1 MKWTIAFD
9 AGCDL
14 RTVPQEGPAQLVLVP
29 LKILVGDREVSDDGS
44 TAMAELQA
52 QLDAAAGK
60 TGTACPSVGD
70 WQHIMEAGDATIAI
84 TLSGAVSGS
93 YQSACIARDLVLEE
107 DPSKEI
113 YVMDSVS
120 GSGTMEFLV
129 RKAREGVA
137 AGLPFSAICQS
148 LEDCRKQAQ
157 IFFLLQNVN
166 NLMSN
171 GRLNP
176 LIGRAVKALKLCMLG
191 TVSPEGTMEVI
202 GKVRGFDKLMEKCLD
217 TCIARGCTAPRQAII
232 SHCLNLPGAQLLR
245 DKLLAR
251 FPSLS
256 VEIRETG
263 LICGYYAEKG
273 GLILALQS

>member
-9 AGCDL
+9 AGCDI
-14 RTVPQEGPAQLVLVP
+14 RDIPTVEGVDLVLVP
-29 LKILVGDREVSDDGS
+29 LKILLGDGEVTDDGS
-44 TAMAELQA
+44 VPMAELQR
-52 QLDAAAGK
+52 QLDGAAGK

-70 WQHIMEAGDATIAI
+70 WHHIMEDSDRLIAI

-93 YQSACIARDLVLEE
+93 YQSACIARDMVLEE
-107 DPSKEI
+107 QPGKALW
-113 YVMDSVS
+113 VMDSVS

-129 RKAREGVA
+129 RKAVEGIQS
-137 AGLPFSAICQS
+137 GLSFNAVCDS
-148 LEDCRKQAQ
+148 LRRSRSEAE
-157 IFFLLQNVN
+157 IFFLLQNVD

-176 LIGRAVKALKLCMLG
+176 LLGRAVKALKMCMLG

-202 GKVRGFDKLMEKCLD
+202 GKVRGFDKLMDKCLD
-217 TCIARGCTAPRQAII
+217 TCAARGCTAPRAAII
-232 SHCLNLPGAQLLR
+232 SHCLNPQGAEQLKA
-245 DKLLAR
+245 KLEAR
-251 FPSLS
+251 FPGVA

-273 GLILALQS
+273 GLIVALQR